1 MKANMTYHA
10 REERI
15 DRLTAIVDCLGDI
28 GEIILETPSLNHAN
42 STCCLTSLGVVIVK
56 GATNG
61 VIITG
66 YLASMEQV
74 MGMFYS
80 AGFKGVP
87 HHLKRR
93 VSYNNRTFAF
103 LKEM

>member
-1 MKANMTYHA
+1 MKMNMTYHA

-15 DRLTAIVDCLGDI
+15 DRLTAIIDCLGDI
-28 GEIILETPSLNHAN
+28 GEVILETPSATHVG
-42 STCCLTSLGVVIVK
+42 SVCCLTTLGVIVVK
-56 GATNG
+56 SQYNG

-66 YLASMEQV
+66 YMASMDQV
-74 MGMFYS
+74 MAMFYS

-93 VSYNNRTFAF
+93 VSYNNRTYAF
-103 LKEM
+103 LREI